1 MSSKRSLWTKRIEAW
16 RESGQSAAGFCRS
29 RDLTYS
35 QFVYWQQRVRGNGLV
50 PVGVVASTEQSA
62 AAAVELDLPN
72 GMRVRLTSVSI
83 ADVVA
88 LVRGVS
94 C

>member
-1 MSSKRSLWTKRIEAW
+1 MSSKWSVWTKRIEAW
-16 RESGQSAAGFCRS
+16 RESGQSAAGFCRA

-50 PVGVVASTEQSA
+50 PVAVVASTEQSA

-83 ADVVA
+83 ADVIT